1 MRAITG
7 IRFSELTQ
15 GRYISIAKILATR
28 ILRLAAG
35 VSHEKTITAQS
46 ITMTDKHLNLQPFTC
61 NVDVFKRVKHFQKG
75 RKTIYKHFS

>member
-28 ILRLAAG
+28 MFCLAAG
-35 VSHEKTITAQS
+35 VSHEKQS
-46 ITMTDKHLNLQPFTC
+46 LLNQ
-61 NVDVFKRVKHFQKG
+61 
-75 RKTIYKHFS
+75 